1 MVTLTT
7 MGWVSLMAASE
18 AHGAAEGGGAKLPQL
33 AVETFPGQL
42 FWLALT
48 FLTLLVLSSYVILPR
63 IGRVLSE
70 RAGRISGDIAAA
82 ALAKGEADHALQA
95 YETALGEARARGRAT
110 ADETR
115 NAVRAEIEKRR
126 AEAEASLKDQ
136 TAAAES
142 RIATIKSEAMANVR
156 NVAAESAA
164 AIVERLSGDAV
175 STGEAAA
182 AVDAAMAR

>member
-7 MGWVSLMAASE
+7 MGWVSLMAAAE
-18 AHGAAEGGGAKLPQL
+18 AHGAEGGGAKLPQL
-33 AVETFPGQL
+33 AIETFAGQL

-48 FLTLLVLSSYVILPR
+48 FGLLLVMSAYVILPR
-63 IGRVLSE
+63 IGRVLAE

-95 YETALGEARARGRAT
+95 YEAALGEARARGRAT

-126 AEAEASLKDQ
+126 SEAEASLKDQ
-136 TAAAES
+136 TTTAEA

-164 AIVERLSGDAV
+164 AIVERLSGETV
-175 STGEAAA
+175 SGAEAAS
-182 AVDAAMAR
+182 AVDTALSR

>member
-7 MGWVSLMAASE
+7 MGWISLLAAAE
-18 AHGAAEGGGAKLPQL
+18 AHGAEHAGGAKLPQL

-42 FWLALT
+42 FWLAVT
-48 FLTLLVLSSYVILPR
+48 FGLLLVLSSYVILPR
-63 IGRVLSE
+63 IGRVLAE

-82 ALAKGEADHALQA
+82 ALAKGEADQALQA

-110 ADETR
+110 ADQTR
-115 NAVRAEIEKRR
+115 DAVRTEIEKRR
-126 AEAEASLKDQ
+126 TEAEASLKAEQ
-136 TAAAES
+136 TAAEA
-142 RIATIKSEAMANVR
+142 RIASIKSEALSNVR

-164 AIVERLSGDAV
+164 AIVERLSGDSV
-175 STGEAAA
+175 TGSDAAA